1 MKKLA
6 ATLCIAG
13 SVLGLAACES
23 TGTGN
28 VETAPPYA
36 SERTA
41 GYDSTPAAAPATE
54 RVFRGAQS
62 K

>member
-13 SVLGLAACES
+13 TALTLAACES
-23 TGTGN
+23 SQGN
-28 VETAPPYA
+28 TYDSGSSYA
-36 SERTA
+36 TERTA
-41 GYDSTPAAAPATE
+41 GDVDAAPVRTE
-54 RVFRGAQS
+54 RVFREQQT